1 MTTIH
6 PEELLALWQNQ
17 RLTVEAAVGQLL
29 ENVVRLQT
37 AIEAANLSR
46 AHLRS
51 DIDRLLAQARL
62 TSAGGAL
69 DQAEDQAA
77 RKG

>member
-37 AIEAANLSR
+37 AVEAANFSR

-51 DIDRLLAQARL
+51 DVDGLLARTGLA
-62 TSAGGAL
+62 SAGGAL
-69 DQAEDQAA
+69 DQTEDQAA
-77 RKG
+77 GKG